1 MPETES
7 REISDVASLVTYGWG
22 AIPVRVRI
30 GETSWTTSLFPRN
43 GRYVVPLKDAV
54 RKAEDLALGD
64 TVDVELIIQLR
75 ELPPPDR

>member
-1 MPETES
+1 M
-7 REISDVASLVTYGWG
+7 ASLVTYGWG
-22 AIPVRVRI
+22 AIPVTVRI
-30 GETSWTTSLFPRN
+30 GETAWTTSLFPRN

-64 TVDVELIIQLR
+64 PVDVELIIQLR

>member
-1 MPETES
+1 M
-7 REISDVASLVTYGWG
+7 ASLVTYGWG
-22 AIPVRVRI
+22 AIPVTVRI